1 MECLNSSERASEA
14 NSTYKFSRSLFVC
27 LFDLDNGDCL
37 TLVLGGRQAGVFA
50 GCLFLEDSWSF
61 DGSV

>member
-1 MECLNSSERASEA
+1 MREQAKQILLTNLVDLC
-14 NSTYKFSRSLFVC
+14 LFVC

-37 TLVLGGRQAGVFA
+37 TLVFGGRHAGVFA